1 MRKRIL
7 RLRKEGDR
15 GQTAL
20 EYVGWIPLLLL
31 IALAAIQL
39 GLAAYAVQQ
48 AGTGARAAA
57 RSESIGNGG
66 GKQAGKEA
74 MSDWVAGR
82 TQIDRKG
89 WGEEV
94 TMTAR
99 VTIPSIIPGID
110 DFGEATRSATMP
122 VTD

>member
-20 EYVGWIPLLLL
+20 EYVGWIPFLLL

-74 MSDWVAGR
+74 MSDWAAGR
-82 TQIDRKG
+82 TDFDRSG

>member
-7 RLRKEGDR
+7 RLREEGDR

-39 GLAAYAVQQ
+39 GIAAYAVQQ

-57 RSESIGNGG
+57 RSESIGNGDG
-66 GKQAGKEA
+66 QRAGKEA
-74 MSDWVAGR
+74 MSDWVAGG
-82 TQIDRKG
+82 TQIDRSG

-99 VTIPSIIPGID
+99 VTIPSIVPGID